1 MAPRRARPR
10 KSEGLK
16 KVGDLLPDL
25 AERGGW
31 GGVVELCRLQAEWPG
46 LVGATLAAHAA
57 PERIVRGRL
66 TVVVD
71 TSAWLVQLSFFKAEI
86 QRKVNGLLGEGR
98 VNDVFLQVGRLRP
111 AAPPAPERPRAPADP
126 EAVKAVD
133 ACVAEVPDGAVRE
146 ALRRLLLRDLGQAPE
161 PPDASGAVSGDEG
174 A

>member
-31 GGVVELCRLQAEWPG
+31 GGIVELCRLQAEWPG

-66 TVVVD
+66 TVVD

-86 QRKVNGLLGEGR
+86 QRKVNALLGEDR
-98 VNDVFLQVGRLRP
+98 VTEVFLQVGRLRP
-111 AAPPAPERPRAPADP
+111 AARAAPERHRAPADP

-133 ACVAEVPDGAVRE
+133 ACVAEVPDGEVRE

-161 PPDASGAVSGDEG
+161 RQDVTPDVSEEG